1 MNRITA
7 SPGRSLVCLALLAL
21 ILAGCLSSN
30 PPETVRYFLPALP
43 APSGS
48 AVSPTTTRV
57 GPAIRLGH
65 VGAALH
71 LGDRMV
77 WRLSDVELAPDD
89 GHHWAESPATLVEN
103 ALRCVLVEEAGL
115 SLTQAMDAP
124 VLAIHVAAFEG
135 NRTRKTAVVEFRA
148 SIQDEQKGT
157 VRFHVARGEA
167 PVNPEAADTLARA
180 MGPAL
185 HQACADLAEWLKR

>member
-7 SPGRSLVCLALLAL
+7 STGISLVCLALLAP

-30 PPETVRYFLPALP
+30 PPETVRYFLPPLP
-43 APSGS
+43 APADAETS
-48 AVSPTTTRV
+48 AATTRTA
-57 GPAIRLGH
+57 PAIRLGH

-77 WRLSDVELAPDD
+77 WRISDVEVAPDD
-89 GHHWAESPATLVEN
+89 SHHWAEAPATLVEN

-115 SLTQAMDAP
+115 SLTQTMDAP
-124 VLAIHVAAFEG
+124 VLSVQVAAFEG
-135 NRTRKTAVVEFRA
+135 NRTRKTAVVELRA
-148 SIQDEQKGT
+148 SIQGKQKGT

-167 PVNPEAADTLARA
+167 PVNPESADTLARA

-185 HQACADLAEWLKR
+185 QHACSDLAEWLKR